1 MWSGAGRNCRANA
14 DLLLCPQSPLAPLL
28 RSGTMNY
35 KWQMATS
42 VWGCVGC
49 GSTQSRSSVA
59 AAVRTRLRQQAQPHG
74 APDAADKTLILGR
87 PKKQNPVDL
96 AIYGA
101 CSLFLAWR

>member
-1 MWSGAGRNCRANA
+1 MWSGAGRIVGQMRICSSAQ
-14 DLLLCPQSPLAPLL
+14 LLCPQSPLAPLL

-59 AAVRTRLRQQAQPHG
+59 AAVRTRLRQQAQPHR
-74 APDAADKTLILGR
+74 APDEEADKRQIR
-87 PKKQNPVDL
+87 
-96 AIYGA
+96 
-101 CSLFLAWR
+101 R